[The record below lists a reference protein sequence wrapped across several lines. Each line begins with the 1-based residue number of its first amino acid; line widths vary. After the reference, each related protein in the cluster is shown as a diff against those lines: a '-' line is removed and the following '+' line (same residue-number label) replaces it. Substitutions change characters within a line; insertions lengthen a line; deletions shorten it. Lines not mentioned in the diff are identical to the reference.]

1 MGSSLIM
8 RFRILLKKTKLEQ
21 KWLSRMRMWR
31 AGKYSEETN
40 DSVGEGRSY
49 CESHK
54 TGTGNDKKG
63 ERH

>member
-1 MGSSLIM
+1 
-8 RFRILLKKTKLEQ
+8 
-21 KWLSRMRMWR
+21 MRMWR
-31 AGKYSEETN
+31 AGSYSEETN

-54 TGTGNDKKG
+54 AGTGKAKKG